1 MQPHGQGVACRTD
14 ERSSIEW
21 LSQESKKA
29 LAIKPFVSAHDDHGG
44 GRRFGSALQNAEH
57 LRATD
62 ARQRPIAN
70 DDIRSQLNS
79 EVQTFFWRAG
89 RYRVKAGSLQNETR
103 HMRDLG
109 VVIDD
114 EDTRFIGSRNT

>member
-1 MQPHGQGVACRTD
+1 MQPHGQCVACRTD
-14 ERSSIEW
+14 KGSSIER
-21 LSQESKKA
+21 LSQEGKKA
-29 LAIKPFVSAHDDHGG
+29 LAIKPLVTAHYNNRSRRSLRSA
-44 GRRFGSALQNAEH
+44 FQNAQH
-57 LRATD
+57 FRATD

-70 DDIRSQLNS
+70 DDIRSQLKS